1 MNLLPILSLY
11 ATYAMGF
18 ALEEQVVPG
27 SCSKKCQKD
36 SEKPDATQDF
46 LLQCSCSSSCSKY
59 RDCCFDSPYRDE

>member
-27 SCSKKCQKD
+27 SCSKKCQKTL
-36 SEKPDATQDF
+36 KNLTQHKIF
-46 LLQCSCSSSCSKY
+46 FFSVPAARVVPSTETVASIHHIAMK
-59 RDCCFDSPYRDE
+59 